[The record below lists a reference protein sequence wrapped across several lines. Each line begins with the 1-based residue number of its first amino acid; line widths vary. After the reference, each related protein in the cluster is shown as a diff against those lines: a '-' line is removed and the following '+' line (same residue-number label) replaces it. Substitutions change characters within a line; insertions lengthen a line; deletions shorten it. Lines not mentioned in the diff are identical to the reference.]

1 MKPSELKQLIIL
13 DYLSG
18 ADRNIQYSKIYEQ
31 LSSKLSAEQL
41 NQELVEMDLK
51 HQKLLNISFMPT
63 LSGNVPSR
71 DANYPWLTSKG
82 DDRLYELK
90 NPDQSSTVSTNNYN
104 FNGPVNSNGSQN
116 FGNIHAQNLDEST
129 TTIYKSWNT
138 DSSIHKIIEVKQQLS
153 DIQDQQTLQEL
164 ADILKNVLDNQEP
177 PKPGFLSKFSG
188 FLDKTWKIT
197 SPVIAPV
204 LAELA
209 KRSFVGG

>member
-1 MKPSELKQLIIL
+1 MKPSEQKQLIIL
-13 DYLSG
+13 DHLSG

-51 HQKLLNISFMPT
+51 HQKLLNLTLIPT
-63 LSGNVPSR
+63 LSGNVASR
-71 DANYPWLTSKG
+71 NTDYPWLTSKG
-82 DDRLYELK
+82 EDRLYELK
-90 NPDQSSTVSTNNYN
+90 NPDQSSNVSTNNYN
-104 FNGPVNSNGSQN
+104 FNGPVNSKGSQN
-116 FGNIHAQNLDEST
+116 FGNIHTQNVDEST
-129 TTIYKSWNT
+129 TTIYKNWNT
-138 DSSIHKIIEVKQQLS
+138 DNSIHKIIEVKQQLS
-153 DIQDQQTLQEL
+153 DIQDQQTLQDL

-209 KRSFVGG
+209 KRSFIG